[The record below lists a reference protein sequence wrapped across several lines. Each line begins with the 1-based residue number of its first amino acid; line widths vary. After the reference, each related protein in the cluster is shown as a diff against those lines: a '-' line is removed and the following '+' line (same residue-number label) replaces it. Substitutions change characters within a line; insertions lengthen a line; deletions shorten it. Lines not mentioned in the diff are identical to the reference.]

1 MDQTVYYLTVVAFV
15 ALMAALGAYAIK
27 RLSNRPRALAAV
39 LLAIT
44 AVIGAF
50 PPVIRA
56 LAPPPAAMGP
66 VGPAPVPAGREA
78 PGSRP

>member
-1 MDQTVYYLTVVAFV
+1 MDQTVYYVTVAVFLT
-15 ALMAALGAYAIK
+15 LMAALGAYAIK

-39 LLAIT
+39 LLALT

-56 LAPPPAAMGP
+56 LAPPPAA
-66 VGPAPVPAGREA
+66 VTTDVPAPSGRAA
-78 PGSRP
+78 PGGRS